1 MPAKVNEETILN
13 EISADIP
20 HYLRNGRIDE
30 VMKSAAEADLNIKDL
45 DRLLRIHF
53 VLTEKVKEFSEKLEG
68 RIRRIKTTVSSH
80 KSEYRGQV
88 RGRISWK
95 DTFSRRMATN
105 PLDKTL
111 FMCVEREREYN
122 IPENLVLK
130 RILQIIHDI
139 VYSDLKPA
147 IDGRYNWV
155 DIWSDEKG
163 VKEVLNSIYFKNI
176 YLKRVSLEDLHITE
190 NMIQRAKKS
199 RQPLYRDAAYL
210 LERYRKITGYNI
222 DESEARELLKNTFI
236 KPEKTEELFEL
247 YWIIKIMN
255 SFGKEIWKKPII
267 EKDNDSVIAEG
278 MFGDF
283 RYVIYHNSTGSFH
296 FHEKLPDDNDDLA
309 KINKAYPFLAREA
322 KVVEKL
328 NGMVGVD
335 ENSLWG
341 GRPDIVI
348 EKYHKNSDDLV
359 SVFIAEVKYTNNKR
373 YAIEGLKELLE
384 YLAFIKKNEEYLEK
398 FNSLFEGLEKVKG
411 GLFTDQIDK
420 FSISEDE
427 KIFHIMF
434 GDSEDK
440 IRKRIVEPTPD
451 ME

>member
-1 MPAKVNEETILN
+1 MPAKVNEGTILD

-20 HYLRNGRIDE
+20 HYLRNGRIDG
-30 VMKSAAEADLNIKDL
+30 VMKSAAEADLNIRDL

-53 VLTEKVKEFSEKLEG
+53 VLTKKVKEFSEKLEG

-80 KSEYRGQV
+80 KNEYRGQV

-147 IDGRYNWV
+147 IDGGYNWV
-155 DIWSDEKG
+155 DIWSDEEG
-163 VKEVLNSIYFKNI
+163 VKEVINSIYFKNI
-176 YLKRVSLEDLHITE
+176 YLKRVSLEDIHITE
-190 NMIQRAKKS
+190 NMIQRTKKS

-222 DESEARELLKNTFI
+222 DEYEARELLKNTFI
-236 KPEKTEELFEL
+236 KPEKTEVLFEL
-247 YWIIKIMN
+247 YWLIKIMN
-255 SFGKEIWKKPII
+255 AFGKENWKKPII

-278 MFGDF
+278 IIGGF
-283 RYVIYHNSTGSFH
+283 RYIVYHNATGSFH
-296 FHEKLPDDNDDLA
+296 FHEKLPDSDKLEEIDER
-309 KINKAYPFLAREA
+309 YPFLARET
-322 KVVEKL
+322 KVIEKL
-328 NGMVGVD
+328 NDMLGM
-335 ENSLWG
+335 NKNTLWE
-341 GRPDIVI
+341 GRPDILI
-348 EKYHKNSDDLV
+348 EKYHKDGDEPV
-359 SVFIAEVKYTNNKR
+359 CIFIGEVKYTNYEG
-373 YAIEGLKELLE
+373 YAIQGLEELLE
-384 YLAFIKKNEEYLEK
+384 YLALIKKDDAYLES
-398 FNSLFEGLEKVKG
+398 FGSLFEGLENVRG
-411 GLFTDQIDK
+411 GLFTDRISE

-434 GDSEDK
+434 GDSEGK
-440 IRKRIVEPTPD
+440 IRKRIVEP
-451 ME
+451 MLEQE